1 MIRRRQSIIAAAVAA
16 TLITAAGP
24 GNAHATADA
33 FIEERAAQNA
43 LQLVTSEQGDPGAL
57 LNAASE
63 MLEGKPHTD
72 DLKPAVNS
80 ARAWFD
86 ISAAPDGSTGN
97 ETPLPGRLAR
107 KIVARYGVAASPT
120 QSRSIAELDELP
132 APVSEALSRVFVEF
146 DAFADAAGSTYAT
159 MQPDLVAAARA
170 QGRSRAWP
178 ITAPVDVDLND
189 LAEARTKLLR
199 ASLVLAEVLDDV
211 PRPRGGAVVVA
222 PGLCIDLQGAN
233 NTYATDCAL
242 HIDVGGNDTY
252 LNNAGGS
259 NLLGGSCTTAQA
271 GAGALLDFGGND
283 TYGDGTRTCGAN
295 GGGYNGAGFLLDL
308 GSGNDSYA
316 AGDEGT
322 NGGGSLGAGFLL
334 DGGGNDHYEAGG
346 LGTNGGGDLVGAG
359 FLLDAGGNDVYDAG
373 RTSVNGG
380 GSRGAG
386 FLLDVGGNDTYL
398 AGDESANGGSFVGA
412 GFLLDTGGN
421 DTYAAGSDG
430 INGGGNFGTG
440 FLYDATGNDSYS
452 AGDLATNGGG
462 RGGPGFLLD
471 GGGNDSYT
479 AGIDATN
486 GGGIL
491 GTGLLLD
498 AAGADF
504 YQDPLIPTGSHPNCT
519 LVPKDQSGMQLDLPN
534 TDC

>member
-359 FLLDAGGNDVYDAG
+359 FLLDAGGNDV
-373 RTSVNGG
+373 
-380 GSRGAG
+380 
-386 FLLDVGGNDTYL
+386 
-398 AGDESANGGSFVGA
+398 
-412 GFLLDTGGN
+412 
-421 DTYAAGSDG
+421 
-430 INGGGNFGTG
+430 
-440 FLYDATGNDSYS
+440 
-452 AGDLATNGGG
+452 
-462 RGGPGFLLD
+462 
-471 GGGNDSYT
+471 
-479 AGIDATN
+479 
-486 GGGIL
+486 
-491 GTGLLLD
+491 
-498 AAGADF
+498 
-504 YQDPLIPTGSHPNCT
+504 
-519 LVPKDQSGMQLDLPN
+519 
-534 TDC
+534 